1 MAYFQKPVESMT
13 EGELRACLA
22 NPRMAQH
29 LRESAAMRLG
39 QIRAQHDR
47 ENKQYSEHVKSL
59 IQKPPRKI
67 SKPVGAVDARSVK
80 HSAWNGLSLSGVTAA
95 WAVYR
100 EAKEAISEMVG
111 EVLSVT
117 DYVVE
122 VLVRMK
128 FSDAEIV
135 YISAAFLMGFMLTLA
150 WKFTKEY

>member
-1 MAYFQKPVESMT
+1 
-13 EGELRACLA
+13 
-22 NPRMAQH
+22 
-29 LRESAAMRLG
+29 
-39 QIRAQHDR
+39 
-47 ENKQYSEHVKSL
+47 
-59 IQKPPRKI
+59 
-67 SKPVGAVDARSVK
+67 
-80 HSAWNGLSLSGVTAA
+80 
-95 WAVYR
+95 
-100 EAKEAISEMVG
+100 MVG